1 MTTKTTKKTKAEA
14 SSKTAGKTSG
24 KALSG
29 RLTTKVKKATT
40 VARKNAGKTQVR
52 LSRAKSRLATK
63 LEAGKKDSQSRK
75 KIKPIGHAPHSAR
88 ITAPKGPMKPLASV
102 TSFGVKNSQDRK
114 WLVIDAAGQTVGRL
128 ASEIAMLL
136 RGKHKPTFTP
146 NNDQGDFVIVINA
159 EKVKFTANK
168 EEQKKYHWHS
178 GYIGGIKEASA
189 RELRETYPDRIIFK
203 AVKGMISRNPL
214 GRDQMRKLNVYAGDK
229 HPHAAQTPVVWKLR
243 NDSNA

>member
-1 MTTKTTKKTKAEA
+1 MTTKKPKAEKQDKKTTTKQAKKVAKA
-14 SSKTAGKTSG
+14 STA
-24 KALSG
+24 
-29 RLTTKVKKATT
+29 
-40 VARKNAGKTQVR
+40 ARKIAGKTQVR

-63 LEAGKKDSQSRK
+63 LEAGKKDPKASRK
-75 KIKPIGHAPHSAR
+75 KVKPIGHAPHSAR
-88 ITAPKGPMKPLASV
+88 ITAPKGPIKPLASR
-102 TSFGVKNSQDRK
+102 TIFGVKHSSDRK
-114 WLVIDAAGQTVGRL
+114 WLLVDAAGQTVGRL

-146 NNDQGDFVIVINA
+146 NNDEGDFVVVVNA

-168 EEQKKYHWHS
+168 EEQKTYNWHS
-178 GYIGGIKEASA
+178 GYIGGIKEASV
-189 RELRETYPDRIIFK
+189 RKMRETYPDRILFK

-214 GRDQMRKLNVYAGDK
+214 GRDQMRKLKIYAGEK